1 MILQCKRKAETA
13 VETAMGPLKTRRVV
27 MEAAMEEQ

>member
-13 VETAMGPLKTRRVV
+13 VETAMGPLKMQRVV